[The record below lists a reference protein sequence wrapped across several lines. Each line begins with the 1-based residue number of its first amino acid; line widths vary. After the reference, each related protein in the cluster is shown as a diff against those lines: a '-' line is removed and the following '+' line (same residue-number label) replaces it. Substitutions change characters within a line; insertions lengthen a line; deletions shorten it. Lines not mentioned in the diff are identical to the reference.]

1 MEFVS
6 WDDELFPTEWK
17 VIKFMFQSTNQ
28 KKSPVLEDRF
38 VDFVAHCLGFRHA
51 ITCLGDLA
59 LGKLPQEKRVGFLP
73 WRNGQNIVKPWDKH
87 WDFYGISIGLGFL
100 WDFYEIS
107 MVKHW
112 DKPNCMAPTSLACHW
127 PFTALRRHHTVVPA
141 RAPPCR
147 QGVARRC
154 SGHEEFLIPNH
165 PQSGAPKIA
174 KLVYNSNN

>member
-1 MEFVS
+1 LSHHYFSPCFTIIFHHDWLVVSTYPSEKMMEFVS

-73 WRNGQNIVKPWDKH
+73 
-87 WDFYGISIGLGFL
+87 
-100 WDFYEIS
+100 
-107 MVKHW
+107 
-112 DKPNCMAPTSLACHW
+112 
-127 PFTALRRHHTVVPA
+127 
-141 RAPPCR
+141 
-147 QGVARRC
+147 
-154 SGHEEFLIPNH
+154 
-165 PQSGAPKIA
+165 
-174 KLVYNSNN
+174 